1 MKRLICGFLVLVGS
15 LLSQTSD
22 GPTGRIHPL
31 TLTVAANT
39 GAHGASTVFTAPAT
53 HLYRV
58 EWSMRTTVVAATSG
72 TISALTLA
80 WNNGNAM
87 SRNTLLVGPQLL
99 DLTSLVSAGLTS
111 AEITG
116 VQEMYVAS
124 GTSVTWAT
132 TVGTAIVGSP
142 QYTVE
147 FRVFDSGS

>member
-1 MKRLICGFLVLVGS
+1 MKRLLCVLLILAGS
-15 LLSQTSD
+15 LSAQTSD

-31 TLTVAANT
+31 TLTVAGNT
-39 GAHGASTVFTAPAT
+39 GAHGVSTVFTAPAT

-58 EWSMRTTVVAATSG
+58 EWSMRTTVVATSG
-72 TISALTLA
+72 TMSALTLA
-80 WNNGNAM
+80 WNNGNAI
-87 SRNTLLVGPQLL
+87 SRNALLVGPQLL
-99 DLTSLVSAGLTS
+99 DLASLVSTGLTS

-147 FRVFDSGS
+147 FRVFDAGS